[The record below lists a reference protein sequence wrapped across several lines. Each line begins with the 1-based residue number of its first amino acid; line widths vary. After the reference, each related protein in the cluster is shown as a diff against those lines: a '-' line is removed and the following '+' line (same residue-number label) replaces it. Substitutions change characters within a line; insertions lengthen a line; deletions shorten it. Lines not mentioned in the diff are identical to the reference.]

1 MSQTRYVG
9 VVAEVKS
16 HASGP
21 VWITLQTGDGR
32 SLAWR
37 TDDESTA
44 RRARARL
51 AVGDRVT
58 MWVKKVGPFERVVAF
73 GPYPDADDCDGG
85 TPVVVLGA
93 LVVGAASLGAAIGQ
107 WVAPLLGA

>member
-1 MSQTRYVG
+1 MSQRRYVG
-9 VVAEVKS
+9 VVAEVES

-32 SLAWR
+32 TLAWR

-58 MWVKKVGPFERVVAF
+58 VWVKDVGPFERITAF
-73 GPYPDADDCDGG
+73 GPYPDDDTGDGG